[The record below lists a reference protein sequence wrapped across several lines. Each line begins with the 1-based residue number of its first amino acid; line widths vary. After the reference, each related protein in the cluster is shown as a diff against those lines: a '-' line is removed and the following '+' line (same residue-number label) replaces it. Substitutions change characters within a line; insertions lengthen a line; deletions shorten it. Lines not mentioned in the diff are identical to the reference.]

1 MDVFVSCS
9 KAIANSVNIAL
20 QYFYKVLQALALEE
34 EVPEKGEDKTM
45 PRYKQI
51 FKRTSEQVIDW
62 KEELEQCWAEYQGSK
77 PATTLASRSL
87 KRESEDDG
95 RPSKRVK
102 PEPMTDAEMRG
113 YHDKSKLDKVSS
125 TILRKSGNGIANKL
139 CVAHSAS
146 IAGMGSEKELAS
158 S

>member
-1 MDVFVSCS
+1 
-9 KAIANSVNIAL
+9 
-20 QYFYKVLQALALEE
+20 LEE

-51 FKRTSEQVIDW
+51 FKRTSEQIADW

-113 YHDKSKLDKVSS
+113 YHDKSKLDKVS
-125 TILRKSGNGIANKL
+125 
-139 CVAHSAS
+139 
-146 IAGMGSEKELAS
+146 
-158 S
+158 